1 LTAKL
6 VGIREGG
13 SVLRTIDVARKLD
26 LTAIALGCLTRKE
39 LCAAFFRVNPNT
51 VLTVQNCHNWLGGRS
66 TPRSFSLYEDWAT
79 VLGLEEGP
87 HFIMTCTL
95 AVFTQ
100 RLAIKMDLPEA
111 LLASLNDSLPKS
123 GEAAPQ
129 EEAADAS
136 AFSWRTNALLKGS
149 YLVLSLAWA
158 PTARGRLLGG
168 ALRVGAS
175 DDREMRADYL
185 ETILGEKVRF
195 DGRGVKHES
204 TAQLALTCMANGRMF
219 FMALQLPVLPGNLG
233 AGVFAGNAVYD
244 IDSAPSA
251 CPVLLVRNH
260 ALTQDELEARTD
272 YLDAGAEMLGGLLED
287 LGYGR
292 DPFYAAENALLTLLT
307 TASDLPLITVQ
318 REALNRSATLIDER
332 RLRVRQTKR

>member
-1 LTAKL
+1 
-6 VGIREGG
+6 
-13 SVLRTIDVARKLD
+13 VLRTVDVAKKLN
-26 LTAIALGCLTRKE
+26 LTANALGCLTRKE
-39 LCAAFFRVNPNT
+39 LCAAFFQVNPNT

-66 TPRSFSLYEDWAT
+66 TPRSFSLYEDWAK

-87 HFIMTCTL
+87 HFLMTSTL
-95 AVFTQ
+95 AAFTQ

-111 LLASLNDSLPKS
+111 LLASFNDSLPKS
-123 GEAAPQ
+123 GKAEPQ
-129 EEAADAS
+129 QEAADAS
-136 AFSWRTNALLKGS
+136 AFSWRTNALWKES

-168 ALRVGAS
+168 ALLLEAS
-175 DDREMRADYL
+175 DDGDMRAGYL

-195 DGRGVKHES
+195 EGRGVKHES
-204 TAQLALTCMANGRMF
+204 TAQLALTCMVNGRTF

-251 CPVLLVRNH
+251 CPALLVRNH
-260 ALTQDELEARTD
+260 ALTQDELEDRAD
-272 YLDAGAEMLGGLLED
+272 YLDADAELLGGLLED

-292 DPFYAAENALLTLLT
+292 DPAYAAENALLPLLT

-318 REALNRSATLIDER
+318 REALTRSATLIDER
-332 RLRVRQTKR
+332 RLRARRASR